1 MDRRHPR
8 FFYLLRSFGS
18 RRVSA
23 ALYAHGR
30 PPRMSALAALLVEQ
44 ERQEAREIYT
54 GNVLWA
60 LLHMFGKD
68 VQMPSL
74 SELMHEERVKDNRTG
89 AEIVRDV
96 LQLLKK

>member
-1 MDRRHPR
+1 MDRGHPR
-8 FFYLLRSFGS
+8 FFYILRSFGS

-30 PPRMSALAALLVEQ
+30 PPRMSALAALLVVLEGP
-44 ERQEAREIYT
+44 AATEIYT

-60 LLHMFGKD
+60 LLHLFGKD
-68 VQMPSL
+68 VQIPSL